1 MFYSRL
7 IVRVSVILRGT
18 GIEIKNSDPSND
30 VDTEGKNGR
39 LC

>member
-7 IVRVSVILRGT
+7 KVRVSVILRST
-18 GIEIKNSDPSND
+18 GIEIKNSDLSND